1 MGDTLVKIICILNNC
16 FLQTM
21 STYPSIFND
30 VIGPVMRGPSSSH
43 CAASLRIARLCR
55 DLMEG
60 NIKDILIEFDPNG
73 SLATTHKSQ
82 GSDMGLFGGFLGWEA
97 FDERL
102 PESDKHILTA
112 GINVTIHITD
122 IGNSHPNLYKIT
134 LSNNKETRKLT
145 AISTG
150 GGMIEVTAI
159 DDNPVSMAGDYFE
172 TLIYC
177 EKPAAIVPFLEASVV
192 YDEITVHQGAV
203 SFIAIKSQAFLD
215 AALYKEL
222 QQMEGVLFIK
232 QLNPV
237 LPVMARKNLQVPFI
251 TCQEMLEYN
260 KNKNKA
266 LWELAV
272 DYEMARGNITANEVL
287 EKMRSIIHIMGSAI
301 ESGLKG
307 TTYADRILG
316 AQSPQFKER
325 MDAGTLVG
333 GDVNNRIILYVS
345 AMMEVKS
352 SMGVIVAAPTA
363 GSCGALP
370 GALFGTAHS
379 MGVSEE
385 VLVKAML
392 SAGLIGVF
400 IAAHATFAAEV
411 GGCMAETGSG
421 GGMAAAALVEM
432 KGGTVEQSIAAASLA
447 LQNSL
452 GIICDPIGN
461 RVEAPCLGRN
471 VMAAT
476 NAVSCANMAL
486 ADYEKLIPLDEVI
499 ATMKA
504 VGDQIHHTLR
514 CTNLGGL
521 SVTPAA
527 KKIEAMLE
535 EQPQPFFKSC

>member
-1 MGDTLVKIICILNNC
+1 
-16 FLQTM
+16 M

-55 DLMEG
+55 DLMDG
-60 NIKDILIEFDPNG
+60 NIREILIEFDPNG

-97 FDERL
+97 HDERL
-102 PESDKHILTA
+102 PESEKHIEAA
-112 GINVTIHITD
+112 GISIDIQIID
-122 IGNSHPNLYKIT
+122 IGNDHPNLYQVT
-134 LSNNKETRKLT
+134 LFNATEKRKLR

-150 GGMIEVTAI
+150 GGMIEVISI
-159 DDNPVSMAGDYFE
+159 DDIPVQMAGDYFE

-177 EKPAAIVPFLEASVV
+177 RQPDVLLGYLQNTIQA
-192 YDEITVHQGAV
+192 DELLFHPGANG
-203 SFIAIKSQAFLD
+203 FIEIKSQAFLD
-215 AALYKEL
+215 PVILEEVRR
-222 QQMEGVLFIK
+222 MEEVTAIK
-232 QLNPV
+232 QLHPV
-237 LPVMARKNLQVPFI
+237 LPIMARKHMQVPFI
-251 TCQEMLEYN
+251 SCNEMLLYN
-260 KNKNKA
+260 EGKDKA

-272 DYEMARGNITANEVL
+272 DYEMARGNIPAEDVL
-287 EKMRSIIHIMGSAI
+287 EKMRQIIRIMGSAI
-301 ESGLKG
+301 ETGLKG
-307 TTYADRILG
+307 TQYHDRILG
-316 AQSPQFKER
+316 SQSPQFKSKMEE
-325 MDAGTLVG
+325 GKLVG

-379 MGVSEE
+379 LGLPEE

-421 GGMAAAALVEM
+421 GGMAAAAIVEM
-432 KGGTVEQSIAAASLA
+432 RGGTLEQSIAAASLA

-476 NAVSCANMAL
+476 NALSCANMAL
-486 ADYEKLIPLDEVI
+486 SDYEKLIPLDEVI
-499 ATMKA
+499 QTMKA

-521 SVTPAA
+521 SVTQSA
-527 KKIEAMLE
+527 KKIEAGLE
-535 EQPQPFFKSC
+535 SAAARFYKSC

>member
-1 MGDTLVKIICILNNC
+1 MD
-16 FLQTM
+16 
-21 STYPSIFND
+21 
-30 VIGPVMRGPSSSH
+30 
-43 CAASLRIARLCR
+43 
-55 DLMEG
+55 E

-97 FDERL
+97 HDERL
-102 PESDKHILTA
+102 PESAKHIVTA
-112 GINVTIHITD
+112 GINVTINITD

-134 LSNNKETRKLT
+134 LQNNKETRKLT

-159 DDNPVSMAGDYFE
+159 DDLPVSMAGDYFE

-177 EKPAAIVPFLEASVV
+177 DKPDDILQFLKAT
-192 YDEITVHQGAV
+192 ITADDIGLHKGET
-203 SFIAIKSQAFLD
+203 SFIEIKSPSFLD
-215 AALYKEL
+215 ASIYKEL
-222 QQMEGVLFIK
+222 QDMDGVLFIK
-232 QLNPV
+232 QLHPV

-251 TCQEMLEYN
+251 TCNAMLEYN
-260 KNKNKA
+260 KDKNKA

-272 DYEMARGNITANEVL
+272 DYEMARGNISSEEVL
-287 EKMRSIIHIMGSAI
+287 EKMRKIIHIMGNAI
-301 ESGLKG
+301 ESGLNG
-307 TTYADRILG
+307 TTYHDRILG
-316 AQSPQFKER
+316 SQSPQFKEK
-325 MDAGTLVG
+325 MEAGKLLG
-333 GDVNNRIILYVS
+333 GDANNRIILYTS

-379 MGVSEE
+379 LELSED

-421 GGMAAAALVEM
+421 GGMAAAAIVEM
-432 KGGTVEQSIAAASLA
+432 KGGTLQQSISAASLA

-486 ADYEKLIPLDEVI
+486 SDYEKLIPLDEVI
-499 ATMKA
+499 ETMKA

-521 SVTPAA
+521 SITNTA
-527 KKIEAMLE
+527 KKIEAMLDQ
-535 EQPQPFFKSC
+535 QPQHFFKSC

>member
-1 MGDTLVKIICILNNC
+1 MGA
-16 FLQTM
+16 
-21 STYPSIFND
+21 YPSIFND

-55 DLMEG
+55 DLMDE
-60 NIKDILIEFDPNG
+60 NISNILIEFDPNG

-97 FDERL
+97 YDERL
-102 PESDKHILTA
+102 PESDKYLETA
-112 GINVTIHITD
+112 GIQVTIRIID
-122 IGNSHPNLYKIT
+122 IGADHPNTYKIT
-134 LSNNKETRKLT
+134 LQNNKETRKLT

-150 GGMIEVTAI
+150 GGMIEVIAI
-159 DDNPVSMAGDYFE
+159 DDCTVSMAGDYFE

-177 EKPAAIVPFLEASVV
+177 RQPEKIIPFLQATIKAE
-192 YDEITVHQGAV
+192 EIQFHKGEH
-203 SFIAIKSQAFLD
+203 SFIEIKAQSFLD
-215 AALYKEL
+215 AAIYKEV
-222 QQMEGVLFIK
+222 QQMEGVIGIK
-232 QLNPV
+232 QLQPV
-237 LPVMARKNLQVPFI
+237 LPVLARKNLQVPFI
-251 TCQEMLEYN
+251 SCNEMLEYN
-260 KNKNKA
+260 KDKNKA

-272 DYEMARGNITANEVL
+272 DYEMARGNITATAVV
-287 EKMRSIIHIMGSAI
+287 EKMRSIIHIMGNAI
-301 ESGLKG
+301 QLGLKG
-307 TTYADRILG
+307 TTYKDRIVG
-316 AQSPQFKER
+316 SQSPQFKEK
-325 MDAGTLVG
+325 MEAGKLVG
-333 GDVNNRIILYVS
+333 GDANNRIIMYTS

-379 MGVSEE
+379 LGLPEE

-421 GGMAAAALVEM
+421 GGMAAAAIAEM
-432 KGGTVEQSIAAASLA
+432 KGGTLEQSIAAASLA

-486 ADYEKLIPLDEVI
+486 SDYVQLIPLDEVI
-499 ATMKA
+499 ETMKA

-521 SVTPAA
+521 SITPAA

-535 EQPQPFFKSC
+535 EQPQQFFKSC

>member
-1 MGDTLVKIICILNNC
+1 
-16 FLQTM
+16 M

-55 DLMEG
+55 DLMDG

-97 FDERL
+97 HDERL
-102 PESDKHILTA
+102 PESDKHIVTA
-112 GINVTIHITD
+112 GINITISITD
-122 IGNSHPNLYKIT
+122 IGNSHPNLYQVT
-134 LSNNKETRKLT
+134 LSNPKETRQLT

-159 DDNPVSMAGDYFE
+159 DNVPVSMAGDYYE

-177 EKPAAIVPFLEASVV
+177 DQPEAIVPFLQASMA
-192 YDEITVHQGAV
+192 YDAIEVHQGAV
-203 SFIAIKSQAFLD
+203 CFIEIKAQAFLD
-215 AALYKEL
+215 AAICSEL
-222 QQMEGVLFIK
+222 LQMEGVLFIK
-232 QLNPV
+232 QLHPV

-251 TCQEMLEYN
+251 TCHEMLEYN
-260 KNKNKA
+260 QDKNKS

-272 DYEMARGNITANEVL
+272 DYEMARGNISAEEVL
-287 EKMRSIIHIMGSAI
+287 AKMRHIIRIMGNAI
-301 ESGLKG
+301 ETGLKG
-307 TTYADRILG
+307 TSYHDRILG
-316 AQSPQFKER
+316 SQSPQFKQK
-325 MDAGTLVG
+325 MDAGLLAG

-345 AMMEVKS
+345 AIMEVKS

-370 GALFGTAHS
+370 GALFGMAHS
-379 MGVSEE
+379 KGLEEE

-432 KGGTVEQSIAAASLA
+432 SGGTLAQSIAAASMA

-471 VMAAT
+471 TMAAA
-476 NAVSCANMAL
+476 NALSSANMAL
-486 ADYEKLIPLDEVI
+486 SDYEHLVPLDEVI
-499 ATMKA
+499 ETMKA

-521 SVTPAA
+521 SVTRAA
-527 KKIEAMLE
+527 KQIEAMLE
-535 EQPQPFFKSC
+535 AQPPVVFKSC